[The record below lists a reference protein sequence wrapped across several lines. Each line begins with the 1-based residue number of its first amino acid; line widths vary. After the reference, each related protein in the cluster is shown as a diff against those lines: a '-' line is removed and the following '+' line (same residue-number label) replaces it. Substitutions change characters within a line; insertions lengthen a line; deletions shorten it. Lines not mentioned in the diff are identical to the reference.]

1 MTNIQISIEDIPEA
15 TVIASKTGRIVSSN
29 QSAKRRYGNCAE
41 LGSFAPWFENRH
53 GWSFCER
60 EDGTMI
66 GVFRPDADE
75 TARAKTML
83 FATLSHEIRTPLNG
97 ILGMAGLLGMSPLT
111 SAQKSWLQ
119 SVEESGQHLL
129 SLLND
134 ILDFAK
140 LESGRIELENLVFD
154 PIHTLQSVAE
164 ICSPRA
170 HEKGLEIAVAIDKD
184 IPQKVLG
191 DDGRLRQIILNLTS
205 NAVKFTQS
213 GGILLRL
220 SAPKKNWLHFAI
232 EDTGIGVPKSKIDV
246 IFEEFSQADSS
257 HTRQFGGTG
266 LGLAIVKKLAAAM
279 SGNVGVKPRKG
290 GGSIFYANIPFE
302 IVESAKKTS
311 DEFNSVKV
319 AVASNCDVL
328 FEAINTNLTSY
339 GAKVCRVVANKPIP
353 SAEVILLDADF
364 DSVKAQEIIKSDRR
378 VVALI
383 NQERRDLIEIYRQDG
398 AFGYLIK
405 PLRLGSLL
413 ERVKLAIN
421 NQSQLINAKSPANDE
436 RAQIEK
442 SHIGLR
448 VLLAEDNRINALLAK
463 SLLERSGCDVALAL
477 DGVEAL
483 EAISTAPYD
492 LVFMD
497 CHMPNM
503 DGFEA
508 TKAIRSLK
516 GKYLELPII
525 ALTAA
530 AMEEDRRKCA
540 AAGMNDFITKPLE
553 PSAIGQILN
562 KWSGGYLT
570 REKLDVE
577 NSAKAINS

>member
-1 MTNIQISIEDIPEA
+1 MGNIQISIEDLPEV
-15 TVIASKTGRIVSSN
+15 TIITSKTGRVVSSN
-29 QSAKRRYGNCAE
+29 QAAKNRFGAAAN
-41 LGSFAPWFENRH
+41 LSSFAPWFDNRH
-53 GWSFCER
+53 GWTFCER
-60 EDGTMI
+60 EDGTTI
-66 GVFRPDADE
+66 GIFRPDADE

-97 ILGMAGLLGMSPLT
+97 ILGMAGLLGMSELT
-111 SAQKSWLQ
+111 SAQRSWLQ
-119 SVEESGQHLL
+119 SVEDSGQHLL

-140 LESGRIELENLVFD
+140 LESGKIELENLVFD

-170 HEKGLEIAVAIDKD
+170 HEKGLEIAVAVEKN
-184 IPQKVLG
+184 IPRKIVG

-205 NAVKFTQS
+205 NAVKFTQT
-213 GGILLRL
+213 GGIILRL
-220 SAPKKNWLHFAI
+220 SAPKPNWLRFAI
-232 EDTGIGVPKSKIDV
+232 EDTGIGVPKSKTDL

-266 LGLAIVKKLAAAM
+266 LGLAIVKKLATAM
-279 SGNVGVKPRKG
+279 SGDVGIEARKG

-302 IVESAKKTS
+302 VVEAAKVVGNELS
-311 DEFNSVKV
+311 SVKV

-328 FEAINTNLTSY
+328 FDAIHTNLSSY
-339 GAKVCRVVANKPIP
+339 GAKVARISEAKSANK
-353 SAEVILLDADF
+353 AQVILLDADF
-364 DSVKAQEIIKSDRR
+364 DSTKAQEIIKSNSR

-383 NQERRDLIEIYRQDG
+383 GQERRDLIETYRQDG

-413 ERVKLAIN
+413 ERVKLAVN
-421 NQSQLINAKSPANDE
+421 NQAYEADAKSPANDE

-442 SHIGLR
+442 SHLGLR

-477 DGVEAL
+477 DGSEAL
-483 EAISTAPYD
+483 EAIKTAPYD
-492 LVFMD
+492 IVFMD

-508 TKAIRSLK
+508 TRAIRALK
-516 GKYLELPII
+516 GKYLELPIV

-540 AAGMNDFITKPLE
+540 AAGMSDFITKPLD
-553 PSAIGQILN
+553 PNAIGQILN
-562 KWSGGYLT
+562 KWSQKPIEAQKP
-570 REKLDVE
+570 RDE
-577 NSAKAINS
+577 SAA